1 MLKSF
6 REVRRWKR
14 IVKLKEG
21 GVSQAEWH
29 FLCIVMMYCRGDN
42 SIFLIFFSYCFLH
55 GLLFSDLKF
64 LWTL

>member
-21 GVSQAEWH
+21 GVSPSGVA
-29 FLCIVMMYCRGDN
+29 
-42 SIFLIFFSYCFLH
+42 FSLH
-55 GLLFSDLKF
+55 SDDVLPR
-64 LWTL
+64 